1 MGKRFDQK
9 GTRVLGYI
17 LRRLLNTV
25 VLVIIASTAGYFLA
39 SSALY
44 PRGNYEAANPPIP
57 KESIDAVL
65 NRSNVNDEVPLIQRY
80 GTWASRVARGD
91 FGLDLDGNQINDE
104 FGRRVWVS
112 VRLLVLGS
120 LFGATIGVLIGVV
133 SAVKQYKVFDQSFGL
148 AAYFL
153 LSTPV
158 FLLAILLKFSGIKFN
173 DTVGTTVF
181 FTQGEY
187 SAGFEGTTFSFFL
200 NRLQHL
206 ILPTLSIALGSMAF
220 YSRYQRNSMLD
231 VLSSDHLRTARAKG
245 LTKRQSLFRHGLRVA
260 IAPMATFFAYGFGLL
275 VAGAAFTETI
285 YGWFGMGQ
293 WFITAVAKNDINSV
307 TAVVTFTSVLVLFS
321 GFLAD
326 IVLVALDPRV
336 RTR

>member
-1 MGKRFDQK
+1 M
-9 GTRVLGYI
+9 LGYI
-17 LRRLLNTV
+17 LRRLLNTIV
-25 VLVIIASTAGYFLA
+25 MVIIASTAGYFLA
-39 SSALY
+39 STALF

-65 NRSNVNDEVPLIQRY
+65 DRSNVNDETPLLERY
-80 GTWASRVARGD
+80 GTWASHVVRGD
-91 FGLDLDGNQINDE
+91 FGLDLDGNRINEE
-104 FGRRVWVS
+104 FSRRIWVS
-112 VRLLVLGS
+112 LRLLVIGS
-120 LFGATIGVLIGVV
+120 IIGATIGVLVGVV
-133 SAVKQYKVFDQSFGL
+133 SAVRQYKFFDRSFSLG
-148 AAYFL
+148 AYFL

-158 FLLAILLKFSGIKFN
+158 FLLAILLKFGGIKFN
-173 DTVGTTVF
+173 DWIGTTFF

-187 SAGFEGTTFSFFL
+187 SAGFEGTGFEFFV

-206 ILPTLSIALGSMAF
+206 ILPTLSIALGSIAF

-260 IAPMATFFAYGFGLL
+260 ISPMATFFAYGFGLL
-275 VAGAAFTETI
+275 IAGAAFTETI

-326 IVLVALDPRV
+326 VVLVALDPRV
-336 RTR
+336 RSR